1 MKRTRIPKPKAARK
15 HPWHEVLPADPRDP
29 DVVRAK
35 ALACG
40 HGQAA
45 TSMAMAVLTGIALL
59 CYLLILL
66 ILGTSHRAPWDHRP
80 ERRRG
85 ALITGLGV
93 FGAGSV
99 AGSLAH
105 SVAAV
110 TTVRAVM
117 GAGAAVIMPAT
128 VSLVITVEPG

>member
-1 MKRTRIPKPKAARK
+1 MKRNRIRKPKAARK

-35 ALACG
+35 ALARG

-59 CYLLILL
+59 CYLL

-93 FGAGSV
+93 FGVGS
-99 AGSLAH
+99 GP
-105 SVAAV
+105 AAWH
-110 TTVRAVM
+110 TASRRSPPCA
-117 GAGAAVIMPAT
+117 P
-128 VSLVITVEPG
+128 